1 MAGAM
6 FVREAG
12 GRVTELTPKD
22 PAYPRII
29 ASGPS
34 MHDDL
39 VALLARATQG
49 L

>member
-12 GRVTELTPKD
+12 GQVSLLDPED
-22 PAYPRII
+22 PAFPRII
-29 ASGPS
+29 ASGPGI
-34 MHDDL
+34 HDDL
-39 VALLARATQG
+39 VALLARATTG